1 MINGDFN
8 CFFETISAGMEAFLK
23 YKNRKYLV
31 QGWFNEDTRKQF
43 FCVDDITHDWDA
55 SEIWSTESDSM
66 EDNART
72 FLNAPIFDGKSFLEV
87 EDEIEWVDE

>member
-8 CFFETISAGMEAFLK
+8 CFFETISVGMEAFLK
-23 YKNRKYLV
+23 YRDRKYLV
-31 QGWFNEDTRKQF
+31 QGWFNEDTKKQF
-43 FCVDDITHDWDA
+43 FSVDDITHYCK
-55 SEIWSTESDSM
+55 IWSTESDSM